1 MTELK
6 TRPSSTH
13 LRTPKAKRKLGLF
26 VPTVRLPH
34 EYLIQSHHSDLNLLP
49 DRLAPDLPLD
59 SPNATQPHKTE
70 SGIPEKGV
78 PHSANPSVVEELR
91 IPETGVP
98 ETGIPESGTP
108 PLSIA
113 PRTPR
118 IRRAILA
125 QDGHSLGEQALYEA
139 LWQAARPHSAQA
151 RIITIGY
158 RGMTEIARLTANNCK
173 ANIQSLTHKL
183 AVEEISSYTHAHAR
197 TYLIY
202 SFPAI
207 LERRKAAGFTHYI
220 KSRGI
225 LFVDPESGNPLTPSR
240 THRGRRDTPEPGLPP
255 SGIPESGT
263 PFSPPTPQRIKSG
276 IPVSGDSGTPDSG
289 TLNTRNQNL
298 EITTSSSSA
307 AEFPLTRQALTDF
320 PDIHPSDHDI
330 LDLVE
335 RCIAVCADTQ
345 DAEIADFV
353 RLKGSTLK
361 TESIRTS
368 RMALLLKIVPLCLM
382 GDTLKLHR
390 KRKREEFQAQQ
401 AQEGKMQEELEA
413 MDRFWEETLRDP
425 QRSAENRKNAMG
437 YFLGVLERADS
448 TPERR
453 KRAEDTIK
461 QFREKPGQREEDASG
476 QQVESQTSEVKNG

>member
-6 TRPSSTH
+6 TKPSSTH

-34 EYLIQSHHSDLNLLP
+34 DYLIQSHHSDP
-49 DRLAPDLPLD
+49 D
-59 SPNATQPHKTE
+59 SPSNRLISDLQGRSSPSQADRTE

-78 PHSANPSVVEELR
+78 PHSANPSLVEELR

-139 LWQAARPHSAQA
+139 LWQAARSHSAQA
-151 RIITIGY
+151 RIITMGY
-158 RGMTEIARLTANNCK
+158 RGMAGLARLTVNNCK
-173 ANIQSLTHKL
+173 ANIQSLANKL

-225 LFVDPESGNPLTPSR
+225 VFVDPERGKPLPPSR
-240 THRGRRDTPEPGLPP
+240 THRETKGAPEPGLPL
-255 SGIPESGT
+255 SGIPESGI
-263 PFSPPTPQRIKSG
+263 PPSPPIPQRVKSG
-276 IPVSGDSGTPDSG
+276 IPDSGDSGTPDSG
-289 TLNTRNQNL
+289 TLNNVV
-298 EITTSSSSA
+298 
-307 AEFPLTRQALTDF
+307 D
-320 PDIHPSDHDI
+320 D
-330 LDLVE
+330 E
-335 RCIAVCADTQ
+335 RSGISMYSKSIDRVPG
-345 DAEIADFV
+345 
-353 RLKGSTLK
+353 RP
-361 TESIRTS
+361 TE
-368 RMALLLKIVPLCLM
+368 
-382 GDTLKLHR
+382 
-390 KRKREEFQAQQ
+390 
-401 AQEGKMQEELEA
+401 
-413 MDRFWEETLRDP
+413 
-425 QRSAENRKNAMG
+425 
-437 YFLGVLERADS
+437 
-448 TPERR
+448 
-453 KRAEDTIK
+453 
-461 QFREKPGQREEDASG
+461 
-476 QQVESQTSEVKNG
+476 